1 MGDPYADTGIY
12 YLQKL
17 AKSGFSD
24 AQFVLGQAYAD
35 DGRYDIALRFFS
47 AAAKRNHYEAAYE
60 AGYLCEHGGSGLKKN
75 EREAFNYY
83 TKAGASGHK
92 KAMYRLALAEL
103 YGQLGCRRNINNGM
117 KWLNRGEAG
126 NFLFIYSSG

>member
-1 MGDPYADTGIY
+1 LGDPYADTGIS

-17 AKSGFSD
+17 SKSGLSD

-35 DGRYDIALRFFS
+35 DGRYDTALSFFL
-47 AAAKRNHYEAAYE
+47 AATKRNHYDAAYE
-60 AGYLCEHGGSGLKKN
+60 AGCLCERGGSGLRKN
-75 EREAFNYY
+75 EREALNYY
-83 TKAGASGHK
+83 RKAGISGHK

-103 YGQLGCRRNINNGM
+103 YGQLGLKRNINNGM

-126 NFLFIYSSG
+126 NFF